1 MYPKTLKMIS
11 LPPLCHTPQS
21 LSLLLVLVTVSSM
34 ATGAKA
40 CVTQPRKMSTRSW
53 LGRRCPLFPLPA

>member
-11 LPPLCHTPQS
+11 LPPLCHMPQS
-21 LSLLLVLVTVSSM
+21 LSLLLGLVTMSSM

-40 CVTQPRKMSTRSW
+40 CVTQPKKMSSRSW
-53 LGRRCPLFPLPA
+53 LGRHCPLFHLQA